1 LKPTLIV
8 SKSKTSTPDLLP
20 ENAIFLDQILDDPQQ
35 IAGSQTGRREFLDI
49 TRFDDLSLM

>member
-49 TRFDDLSLM
+49 TRFDDLTLM